1 MTVYLEPIGGLCNRM
16 RVIASAYAFVKP
28 HNGTIIVKW
37 VANAELNCPSKAL
50 FSLPDSIRTV
60 EVTESTPWNRFLA
73 KAAYFRLRLG
83 YHTRINDASVLAA
96 KQDGDLIPRDKTYYE
111 TCETFHKDSRG
122 LDFSLF
128 RPVPDLQK
136 KAEKKILQISENG
149 KYRVIGL
156 HIRRTDNTVS
166 IQSSPTELFCQV
178 LDARLKEDPTVRFYI
193 ATDDAS
199 LKEFFAG
206 KYNVEREVVFFSDSS
221 DLRRDAAD
229 GIKAAYI
236 ELLTLSMTERIY
248 GSRGSS
254 YSDTAA
260 AIGRIPL
267 EAVTADTIA
276 DIL

>member
-1 MTVYLEPIGGLCNRM
+1 MTVYLEPMGGLCNRM
-16 RVIASAYAFVKP
+16 RVIASAYAFANP
-28 HNGTIIVKW
+28 QNGTIIVKW
-37 VANAELNCPSKAL
+37 VANAELNCPSKEL
-50 FSLPDSIRTV
+50 FSLPENIRIV

-73 KAAYFRLRLG
+73 KITYYRLRLG
-83 YHTRINDASVLAA
+83 YRNRMNDASVLAA
-96 KQDGDLIPRDKTYYE
+96 KQDGDLIPQDKTYYE
-111 TCETFHKDSRG
+111 TCETFHRDSRG

-136 KAEKKILQISENG
+136 TAEKKILQISENG

-156 HIRRTDNTVS
+156 HIRRTDNIVS

-178 LDARLKEDPTVRFYI
+178 LDARLKEDPSVRFYI
-193 ATDDAS
+193 ATDNAS

-206 KYNVEREVVFFSDSS
+206 KYNAEREVVFFSDSS
-221 DLRRDAAD
+221 DLRRDAAE

-260 AIGRIPL
+260 EIGKIPM
-267 EAVTADTIA
+267 EAVAADTIVSM
-276 DIL
+276 L